1 MTGSAC
7 AVCWSTQNIICL
19 AGHLQAR
26 YHVWS
31 NIVFVTSDWHVQVM
45 QMHLTGSWS
54 AGQVKEGL
62 ELAMGG
68 CQQLRGLMRQTLLDA
83 AADDD
88 EDSDAAG
95 DDAMQEG

>member
-1 MTGSAC
+1 VLSVQATPTWPALHEHVYNVIMHGQHHAC
-7 AVCWSTQNIICL
+7 YFEWNL
-19 AGHLQAR
+19 
-26 YHVWS
+26 
-31 NIVFVTSDWHVQVM
+31 QVM

-88 EDSDAAG
+88 EESDAAG